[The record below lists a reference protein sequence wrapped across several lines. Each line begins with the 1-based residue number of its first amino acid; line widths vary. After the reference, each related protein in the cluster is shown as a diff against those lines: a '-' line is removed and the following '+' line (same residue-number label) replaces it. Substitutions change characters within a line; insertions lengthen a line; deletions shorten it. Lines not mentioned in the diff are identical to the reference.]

1 MNRRLI
7 TTAPALAALLLAGHA
22 LAAQSTPA
30 AGEGPLF
37 SEPQQHSQQVVE
49 RAAVHAEALAQR
61 PAAGEASATAAL
73 AQPASRLTR
82 AEVRSATRDA
92 LAQGYHLRVGDAS

>member
-7 TTAPALAALLLAGHA
+7 SIAPALATLLLAGHA
-22 LAAQSTPA
+22 FAAQPMPA
-30 AGEGPLF
+30 AGEGPF
-37 SEPQQHSQQVVE
+37 FSQQQSHQAVE

>member
-7 TTAPALAALLLAGHA
+7 TTAPALATLLLAGHA
-22 LAAQSTPA
+22 FAAQPMPA
-30 AGEGPLF
+30 AGEGPF
-37 SEPQQHSQQVVE
+37 FSQQQQSHQAVE